1 MKLYKKIFSFIAISA
16 TALSFTACTGDL
28 NVTPIDP
35 SLNTPDKVLTSES
48 AYNQL
53 LAKCYAGL
61 AVSSPDG
68 ANGSPDI
75 SGIDGGFGQYLR
87 ALYYMN
93 ELPTDEA
100 VIGWNDQTVKD
111 LHKLAWSTSDV
122 FVSAMYGRLFYQIA
136 LCNEVIRQIKASS
149 VNSSA
154 MTQYLAEARCL
165 RALSYYHAIDMF
177 GNVPF
182 ITDES
187 TVGGANPT
195 QISRADLYKWLT
207 ETEIPD
213 FITSL
218 PDSPENYRCGKGMA
232 YMLMAKLYLNAKV
245 YTGTAAYDKCVEYC
259 KKIIDL
265 GYTLE
270 SNYNWKNLFNGYN
283 VKLQGKGH
291 EIIFSVYQDEYNTQA
306 YGGTTFLGLAAMGGS
321 MTPATYGFTAGGW
334 TGLRVTPEFVDKFEN
349 TDVRYI
355 FYTDGQKKDIA
366 DIGTF
371 TDGYA
376 FPKFTNLDESH
387 GTTGGKQGNFSNA
400 DFPIFRLADVYL
412 MLAECQ
418 VVGGAT
424 VSINGHDGVWFFNQ
438 IRDRAYNDNIHDLGS
453 LTATNILDERA
464 RELAWECHR
473 RSDLVRFGKLTT
485 SDYVWAWKGG
495 SKDGSAVDSHF
506 NLFPIP
512 SSDIN
517 SNSNLTQN
525 TGY

>member
-1 MKLYKKIFSFIAISA
+1 MKLYKKIFSIIAFF
-16 TALSFTACTGDL
+16 TAGLSFTGCTSDL

-35 SLNTPDKVLTSES
+35 NLSTPDKVLTSES
-48 AYNQL
+48 AFNQL
-53 LAKCYAGL
+53 LAKCYTGL

-68 ANGSPDI
+68 SSGNPDI

-87 ALYYMN
+87 ALYNLN

-122 FVSAMYGRLFYQIA
+122 FVGAMYGRLFYQIA

-149 VNSSA
+149 IKSDN
-154 MTQYLAEARCL
+154 MTKYLAEARCL

-182 ITDES
+182 VTDES
-187 TVGGANPT
+187 TVGGANPK
-195 QISRADLYKWLT
+195 QIMRADLFKWLT

-213 FITSL
+213 FINNL
-218 PDSPENYRCGKGMA
+218 PDKPEHYRCGKGMA
-232 YMLMAKLYLNAKV
+232 YMIMAKLYLNAKV
-245 YTGTAAYDKCVEYC
+245 YTGTAAYDKCADYC
-259 KKIIDL
+259 SKIINL
-265 GYTLE
+265 GYSLDP
-270 SNYNWKNLFNGYN
+270 KFQHLFNADN
-283 VKLQGKGH
+283 DKRLDD

-306 YGGTTFLGLAAMGGS
+306 YGGTTYLTLAAMGGS
-321 MTPATYGFTAGGW
+321 MKPTDYGLTASGW
-334 TGLRVTPEFVDKFEN
+334 GGLRVTPEFVDKFEN
-349 TDVRYI
+349 GDVRAT
-355 FYTDGQKKDIA
+355 FYTDGQKKEIA
-366 DIGTF
+366 DLSTF

-376 FPKFTNLDESH
+376 FPKFTNLTDL
-387 GTTGGKQGNFSNA
+387 GVVGKQGNFCNA

-418 VVGGAT
+418 TVGG
-424 VSINGHDGVWFFNQ
+424 VSVNVNGLTGLDYFNQ
-438 IRDRAYNDNIHDLGS
+438 VRVRAKLLPESSI
-453 LTATNILDERA
+453 TADDILDERA

-473 RSDLVRFGKLTT
+473 RSDLIRFGKLTT
-485 SDYVWAWKGG
+485 SDYVWSWKGG
-495 SKDGSAVDSHF
+495 TQAGNGVNDKY
-506 NLFPIP
+506 NLYPIP

-517 SNSNLTQN
+517 SNSNLKQN